1 MQLQYVAGL
10 RCTTLNAARNK
21 EGYLL
26 LYQRHAIRGVS
37 QWEGQY
43 LDDIRQR
50 RDGIALTLT
59 LMLLTLTTLI
69 CTTVLNVCRLLCIG
83 KFQESLTACSRWKWV
98 HTNNMAG
105 LYVFCQTVHHVSSMW
120 APLNIVSSHR
130 TSCELRHTSCELHVN
145 SITHH
150 MSPIRHQVSSSSIRH
165 GQLP

>member
-1 MQLQYVAGL
+1 VEREAHAVVAMYMQLQYVAGL
-10 RCTTLNAARNK
+10 RCTSLNAARNK

-98 HTNNMAG
+98 HTNNNG
-105 LYVFCQTVHHVSSMW
+105 WFVCILPDS
-120 APLNIVSSHR
+120 
-130 TSCELRHTSCELHVN
+130 TSCELHV
-145 SITHH
+145 
-150 MSPIRHQVSSSSIRH
+150 SSIEHRE
-165 GQLP
+165 LPSHIM